1 MITITGLQHVL
12 LDIEGTTCPVS
23 FVGDVLFP
31 YAQQQLQVFLAEQVQ
46 NPIVK
51 DLMDQVFEAWSQD
64 TDPEAVSLGKRS
76 SAKNNEAAA
85 IYLSWLIEKDRKL
98 TPLKELQGLIWR
110 QGYDKGILKAPL
122 YADVPE
128 ALKRWHA
135 AGLKLS
141 VYSSGSVNAQK
152 LLYQYSTYGDLSN
165 LFGDWFDT
173 NTGGK
178 QYPES
183 YVTIAKAIN
192 TNPEEV
198 VFISDRK
205 SELKAAHDAGFKV
218 LFSQREGNP
227 ETDPG
232 NYLEI
237 KNYAHLNLRTHKK
250 SHQGGG

>member
-31 YAQQQLQVFLAEQVQ
+31 YSQQQLPLFLAEQAQ

-51 DLMDQVFEAWSQD
+51 DLIDQVFEAWNQD
-64 TDPEAVSLGKRS
+64 TDPEAVSLGKRYA
-76 SAKNNEAAA
+76 AKNIEAASN
-85 IYLSWLIEKDRKL
+85 YLSWLIGKDRKL

-128 ALKRWHA
+128 ALKRWHES
-135 AGLKLS
+135 GVKLS

-152 LLYQYSTYGDLSN
+152 LLYQHSTYGDLSN
-165 LFGDWFDT
+165 LFDHWFDT

-178 QYPES
+178 HYPES
-183 YVTIAKAIN
+183 YVTIAKALN
-192 TNPEEV
+192 TNPDQV
-198 VFISDRK
+198 VLISDRK
-205 SELKAAHDAGFKV
+205 SELEAAQEAGFKV

-232 NYLEI
+232 NYIEI
-237 KNYAHLNLRTHKK
+237 KNYANLNLI
-250 SHQGGG
+250 SA

>member
-23 FVGDVLFP
+23 FVGEVLFP
-31 YAQQQLQVFLAEQVQ
+31 YAQQQLPVFLAEQAQ

-51 DLMDQVFEAWSQD
+51 DLIDQVFEAWSQD
-64 TDPEAVSLGKRS
+64 TDPEAVSLGKRY
-76 SAKNNEAAA
+76 AEKNIEAAA
-85 IYLSWLIEKDRKL
+85 NYLSWLIENDQKL

-128 ALKRWHA
+128 ALKRWRD
-135 AGLKLS
+135 AGLRLS

-152 LLYQYSTYGDLSN
+152 LLYQHSTYGDLSN
-165 LFGDWFDT
+165 LFDHWFDT

-178 QYPES
+178 HYPES
-183 YVTIAKAIN
+183 YGTIAKALN
-192 TNPEEV
+192 TNPDQV

-205 SELKAAHDAGFKV
+205 SELKAAQEAGFKV
-218 LFSQREGNP
+218 VFSQREGNP

-232 NYLEI
+232 NYIEI
-237 KNYAHLNLRTHKK
+237 KNYANLNLI
-250 SHQGGG
+250 SA

>member
-23 FVGDVLFP
+23 FVGEVLFP
-31 YAQQQLQVFLAEQVQ
+31 YAQQQLPVFLAEQAQ
-46 NPIVK
+46 NPTVK
-51 DLMDQVFEAWSQD
+51 DLIDQVFEAWSQD
-64 TDPEAVSLGKRS
+64 TDPEAVSLGKRYA
-76 SAKNNEAAA
+76 AKNIEAAA
-85 IYLSWLIEKDRKL
+85 NYLSWLIGKDRKL

-128 ALKRWHA
+128 ALKRWRD
-135 AGLKLS
+135 AGLRLS

-152 LLYQYSTYGDLSN
+152 LLYQHSTYGDLSN
-165 LFGDWFDT
+165 LFDHWFDT

-178 QYPES
+178 HYPES
-183 YVTIAKAIN
+183 YGTIAKALN
-192 TNPEEV
+192 TNPDQV

-205 SELKAAHDAGFKV
+205 SELKAAQEAGFKV
-218 LFSQREGNP
+218 VFSKREGNP

-232 NYLEI
+232 NYIEI
-237 KNYAHLNLRTHKK
+237 KNYANLNLI
-250 SHQGGG
+250 SA

>member
-1 MITITGLQHVL
+1 MITIKGLQHVL

-31 YAQQQLQVFLAEQVQ
+31 YAEQQLPVFLAEQAQ

-51 DLMDQVFEAWSQD
+51 DLIDQIIDAWGRD
-64 TDPEAVSLGKRS
+64 TDPEAVSLGKRYCE
-76 SAKNNEAAA
+76 KNFEAAA
-85 IYLSWLIEKDRKL
+85 NYLCWLIEQDRKL

-128 ALKRWHA
+128 ALKRWHD
-135 AGLKLS
+135 AGFQLS

-152 LLYQYSTYGDLSN
+152 LLYQHSTYGDLSN
-165 LFGDWFDT
+165 LFGHWFDT

-183 YVTIAKAIN
+183 YGNIAKALN
-192 TNPEEV
+192 TNPDQV

-205 SELKAAHDAGFKV
+205 SELKAAHEAGFQV

-232 NYLEI
+232 NYTEV
-237 KNYAHLNLRTHKK
+237 KNYTNLNLD
-250 SHQGGG
+250 SA

>member
-23 FVGDVLFP
+23 FVGEVLFP
-31 YAQQQLQVFLAEQVQ
+31 YAQQQLPVFLAEQAQ
-46 NPIVK
+46 NPTVK
-51 DLMDQVFEAWSQD
+51 NLIDKVFEALSQD
-64 TDPEAVSLGKRS
+64 TDPEAVSLGKRYA
-76 SAKNNEAAA
+76 AKNIEAATN
-85 IYLSWLIEKDRKL
+85 YLSWLIEKDRKL

-128 ALKRWHA
+128 ALKRWRET
-135 AGLKLS
+135 GLRLS

-152 LLYQYSTYGDLSN
+152 LLYQHSTYGDLSD
-165 LFGDWFDT
+165 LFDHWFDT

-178 QYPES
+178 HYPES
-183 YVTIAKAIN
+183 YGTIAKALN
-192 TNPEEV
+192 TNPDQV

-205 SELKAAHDAGFKV
+205 SELKAAQEAGFKV
-218 LFSQREGNP
+218 VFSQREGNP

-232 NYLEI
+232 NYIEI
-237 KNYAHLNLRTHKK
+237 KNYANLNLI
-250 SHQGGG
+250 SA

>member
-23 FVGDVLFP
+23 FVGEVLFP
-31 YAQQQLQVFLAEQVQ
+31 YAQQQLPVFLAEQAQ
-46 NPIVK
+46 NPTVK
-51 DLMDQVFEAWSQD
+51 NLIDKVFEAWSQD
-64 TDPEAVSLGKRS
+64 TDPEAVSLGKRYA
-76 SAKNNEAAA
+76 AKNIEAATN
-85 IYLSWLIEKDRKL
+85 YLSWLIEKDRKL

-128 ALKRWHA
+128 ALKRWRD
-135 AGLKLS
+135 AGLRLS

-152 LLYQYSTYGDLSN
+152 LLYQHSTYGDLSN
-165 LFGDWFDT
+165 LFDHWFDT

-178 QYPES
+178 HYPES
-183 YVTIAKAIN
+183 YGTIAKALN
-192 TNPEEV
+192 TNPDQV

-205 SELKAAHDAGFKV
+205 SELKAAQEAGFKV
-218 LFSQREGNP
+218 VFSQREGNP

-232 NYLEI
+232 SYIEI
-237 KNYAHLNLRTHKK
+237 KNYANLNLI
-250 SHQGGG
+250 SA